1 MIRILLNIFFI
12 LNINRLSWGLN
23 WKPQQRPDKYMAIS
37 GIREFVQKISVT
49 LRVVFLYRSTWL
61 FTVVD
66 LLNGEGTGTEI
77 AKKIVPTTKVLIAQF
92 VQVLFLY
99 LTHLLWVSFRIKL
112 NWTNKMKQILPTIG
126 RTLLE
131 DLDSAAHDLIRT
143 VKNNLTESHRRI
155 YVVNILFVKIRRL

>member
-1 MIRILLNIFFI
+1 
-12 LNINRLSWGLN
+12 
-23 WKPQQRPDKYMAIS
+23 MAIS

-99 LTHLLWVSFRIKL
+99 LTHLL
-112 NWTNKMKQILPTIG
+112 
-126 RTLLE
+126 
-131 DLDSAAHDLIRT
+131 
-143 VKNNLTESHRRI
+143 
-155 YVVNILFVKIRRL
+155 